1 MVDVDEVK
9 QFQGLEP
16 KHLKFN
22 NNEVSKLNDLIS
34 NCISQA
40 ENLII
45 KYTNDTTLST
55 NTPPGVQNVCLRLVS
70 NIITLMIARRDTA
83 IIKVNDWKI
92 STVSSDIFTEDLKRD
107 LEPYKKESSNKSD
120 KIDFFAIT
128 GD

>member
-1 MVDVDEVK
+1 MEDSINKRVM
-9 QFQGLEP
+9 
-16 KHLKFN
+16 
-22 NNEVSKLNDLIS
+22 
-34 NCISQA
+34 A
-40 ENLII
+40 YI
-45 KYTNDTTLST
+45 KDKT
-55 NTPPGVQNVCLRLVS
+55 
-70 NIITLMIARRDTA
+70 ITIKSLAA